1 MAKTTFSGP
10 VLEGKEGVNI
20 ETKASNYTVVATTDS
35 GKTFVSSTDG
45 VVFTLPAIAAG
56 NVYKFVNAA
65 EDGTNTL
72 TISPNA
78 NDGIQYAGSATDNKD
93 LIKEFPNN
101 LLNSASEG
109 LTVFGSVTLLT
120 CPPLQVGCFDFCF
133 RGPKWRQSPSPPLR
147 IKLASLVWVLLY
159 FISLSFLF

>member
-20 ETKASNYTVVATTDS
+20 ETKTSSATLTAGDS
-35 GKTFVSSTDG
+35 GKTFVSATDG

-56 NVYKFVNAA
+56 AVYKFVNAA

-78 NDGIQYAGSATDNKD
+78 SDGIEYAGSKVDDKDVINTKATSKQGDF
-93 LIKEFPNN
+93 IVI
-101 LLNSASEG
+101 AS
-109 LTVFGSVTLLT
+109 LSSTTHWSVTS
-120 CPPLQVGCFDFCF
+120 V
-133 RGPKWRQSPSPPLR
+133 RGTFAKES
-147 IKLASLVWVLLY
+147 
-159 FISLSFLF
+159 